1 MPCTHPS
8 MNGAESLVRRRVV
21 GICTHAVGS
30 VVAVITPAPQVVLT
44 YDDGPC
50 PHGTPAVLDALAA
63 HGATATFFV
72 LLSRTRR
79 HPRLLDEVLASGH
92 EIGLHGLDHRRL
104 SSFTPA
110 EVRSRIH
117 QGRVELEDLTGRSI
131 RWFRPPYGK
140 QTIRQWQQVRSCGL
154 TSVSWGGDMADWRH
168 VPQADRVAAALKAAR
183 PGAIV
188 LGHDGFAGP
197 DDGVDDGPAP
207 DVDRGDLTRRL
218 LSAYEERGLAGRS
231 LGDVL
236 QQGVEVR
243 RPWFHR

>member
-1 MPCTHPS
+1 MPCTH

-21 GICTHAVGS
+21 DICAHAVGS
-30 VVAVITPAPQVVLT
+30 VVAVVTPARQVVLT

-50 PHGTPAVLDALAA
+50 STGTPAVLDALAA

-79 HPRLLDEVLASGH
+79 HPRILDEVLAAGH

-104 SSFTPA
+104 SAFTPA

-117 QGRVELEDLTGRSI
+117 QGRAELEDLTGRSI

-140 QTIRQWQQVRSCGL
+140 QTIRQWLQVRSCGL
-154 TSVSWGGDMADWRH
+154 TSVSWGVDMADWRH
-168 VPQADRVAAALKAAR
+168 VPQDDRVAAALKTAR

-207 DVDRGDLTRRL
+207 DVDRGDLARRL
-218 LSAYEERGLAGRS
+218 LTAYEERDLAGRS
-231 LGDVL
+231 LGDAL